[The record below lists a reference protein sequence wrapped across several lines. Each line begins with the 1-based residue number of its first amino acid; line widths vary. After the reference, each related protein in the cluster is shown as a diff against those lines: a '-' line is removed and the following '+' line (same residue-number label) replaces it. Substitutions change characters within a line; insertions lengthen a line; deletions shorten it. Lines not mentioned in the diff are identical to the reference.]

1 MCQISKDFKI
11 VTIPYR
17 LAIISKNSYD
27 KFVEDATLLRAYLQ
41 RNESKLILACNIF
54 VITGYQWLE
63 FSFTVI
69 RNFLGFVLDLQYL
82 FHDCNH
88 YQDEKKEQ
96 VVDVIFLIKDDFLCN
111 TSAIR
116 HACSVKCRYKHLKI
130 NYTL

>member
-1 MCQISKDFKI
+1 MCQISKVFKI
-11 VTIPYR
+11 VIIPYK

-54 VITGYQWLE
+54 VITGYQWHE

-88 YQDEKKEQ
+88 YQDENKEQ
-96 VVDVIFLIKDDFLCN
+96 IVDVIFLSTIF
-111 TSAIR
+111 SAILR
-116 HACSVKCRYKHLKI
+116 QYVMLSVKCRYKHLKI